1 MQHTATRA
9 IEVRLNLWKTF
20 FEMGTDGTPP
30 GATNAEY
37 DYEVLI
43 DLARDNGD
51 TGLTDLADVVELMAH
66 NHIAGMNDRE
76 AEILM
81 LDDSPEAPANGVH
94 HATRVCVTM
103 AELDA
108 ALVGI

>member
-9 IEVRLNLWKTF
+9 IKVRLNLWKTY
-20 FEMGTDGTPP
+20 FEMGADDTPP
-30 GATNAEY
+30 GATDAEY

-51 TGLTDLADVVELMAH
+51 AGLLDLADVVELMAH
-66 NHIAGMNDRE
+66 NHIAGMNDSE
-76 AEILM
+76 ADVLM
-81 LDDSPEAPANGVH
+81 HDDAPEAYTRMDGVEG
-94 HATRVCVTM
+94 VTM

-108 ALVGI
+108 ALAGA

>member
-9 IEVRLNLWKTF
+9 IKVRLNLWKTY

-43 DLARDNGD
+43 NLARDNGD
-51 TGLTDLADVVELMAH
+51 AYLLDLADVVELMAH
-66 NHIAGMNDRE
+66 NHIAALSDSE
-76 AEILM
+76 AVVLM
-81 LDDSPEAPANGVH
+81 QDDAPA
-94 HATRVCVTM
+94 AYTRLTGAQGVTM

-108 ALVGI
+108 ALAGV